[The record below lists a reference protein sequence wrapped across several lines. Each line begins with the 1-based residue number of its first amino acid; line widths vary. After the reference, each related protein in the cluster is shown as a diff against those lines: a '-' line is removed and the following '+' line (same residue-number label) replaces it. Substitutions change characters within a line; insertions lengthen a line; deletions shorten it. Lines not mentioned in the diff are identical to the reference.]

1 MLHFYEFNCHT
12 FSFADVID
20 VKVKSIQ
27 AITKTQTRW
36 INELLETCGM
46 TLKRINKI

>member
-1 MLHFYEFNCHT
+1 MHFYEFNDYI

-27 AITKTQTRW
+27 AITKTQIHW
-36 INELLETCGM
+36 INELPGTCGM
-46 TLKRINKI
+46 TLK